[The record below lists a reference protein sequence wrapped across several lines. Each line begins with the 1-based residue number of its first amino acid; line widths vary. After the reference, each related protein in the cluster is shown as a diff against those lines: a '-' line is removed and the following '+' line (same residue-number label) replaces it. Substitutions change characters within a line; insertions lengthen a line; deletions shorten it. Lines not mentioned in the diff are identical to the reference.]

1 MKIQEFSR
9 LSGLSAKTIRYYE
22 AIGVL
27 PSPQRTQNGYRDYS
41 EKDLERARFVAG
53 IRTLDLSLNEIMELL
68 AMRDRREAPCRTLL
82 DRIEQKANQ
91 IEERIQAL
99 RKMEVD
105 LRKLHDLGLTFP
117 TDDVDGKNCICHLVS
132 ERPTINT
139 GG

>member
-1 MKIQEFSR
+1 MKIQEFSQ

-22 AIGVL
+22 SIGIL
-27 PSPQRTQNGYRDYS
+27 PSPQRTPNGYRDYT

-53 IRTLDLSLNEIMELL
+53 IRSLDLSLDELAEIL
-68 AMRDRREAPCRTLL
+68 AMRERREPPCRTLL

-99 RKMEVD
+99 RQMEID
-105 LRKLHDLGLTFP
+105 LRQLHELGLTFP

-139 GG
+139 RS

>member
-1 MKIQEFSR
+1 MKIQEFSW

-91 IEERIQAL
+91 IKERIQAL
-99 RKMEVD
+99 RQMEVD

-117 TDDVDGKNCICHLVS
+117 TDDVDGKNCICYLVS
-132 ERPTINT
+132 ERPTTNT